1 MSNEYKKSGL
11 IFIVSAP
18 SGAGKTSLVREL
30 IKDRNDLRL
39 SVSHTTRKSRKNEKN
54 GVDYFFVTEN
64 EFLKMENGQE
74 FLETA
79 DVFGNKYGT
88 SKKNIEQTI
97 SLGLNIILDIDWQG
111 ARELKKSKFKSVSI
125 FILPPTLKILNQ
137 RLRNR
142 GDDPAEI
149 KARMKKA
156 VTEISHYREYD
167 YVITNEVFEDT
178 VTVLDAIIT
187 SSHCCSS
194 LHDQELKQSVAEII
208 ENK

>member
-88 SKKNIEQTI
+88 SKKTSN
-97 SLGLNIILDIDWQG
+97 
-111 ARELKKSKFKSVSI
+111 K
-125 FILPPTLKILNQ
+125 
-137 RLRNR
+137 RL
-142 GDDPAEI
+142 
-149 KARMKKA
+149 
-156 VTEISHYREYD
+156 V
-167 YVITNEVFEDT
+167 
-178 VTVLDAIIT
+178 
-187 SSHCCSS
+187 
-194 LHDQELKQSVAEII
+194 
-208 ENK
+208 

>member
-39 SVSHTTRKSRKNEKN
+39 SISHTTRKSRKNEKN

-64 EFLKMENGQE
+64 EFSRMENGQE

-88 SKKNIEQTI
+88 SKENIEQTI
-97 SLGLNIILDIDWQG
+97 TSGLNIILDIDWQG
-111 ARELKKSKFKSVSI
+111 ARELKKSEFKSVSI
-125 FILPPTLKILNQ
+125 FILPPTLRVLNQ

-142 GDDPAEI
+142 GDDPTEI

-156 VTEISHYREYD
+156 VTEISHYCEYD

>member
-39 SVSHTTRKSRKNEKN
+39 SISHTTRKSRKNEKN

-64 EFLKMENGQE
+64 EFSRMENGQE

-88 SKKNIEQTI
+88 SKENIEQTI
-97 SLGLNIILDIDWQG
+97 TSGLNIILDIDWQG
-111 ARELKKSKFKSVSI
+111 ARELKKSEFKSVSI
-125 FILPPTLKILNQ
+125 FILPPTLRVLNQ

-142 GDDPAEI
+142 GDDPTEI